1 MKKIAILG
9 ITGSIGLSAVEVVR
23 NHSDSFRI
31 IYASSL
37 NNYEQL
43 LSLAA
48 EFAIPE
54 ITVVNPS
61 LKKVITDIPAQCQI
75 TFGEDKMLE
84 KLADLDIDIVLNA
97 ISGSAG
103 LCSTFAVLKRGLKL
117 ALANK
122 ESLVMAGHLIKKN
135 NVSSEIIPVD
145 SEHSAIFQ
153 AIGSHHNNEIDNLI
167 LTASGGPFRNLA
179 RQDFADITVQDSL
192 NHPIWSMGKKISID
206 SATMVN
212 KALEVIEAHWLFE
225 LPFDQIKVVIHPQS
239 IIHSLV
245 EFIDGSIIAQLSNPN
260 MQLPILYALS
270 YPHRLKS
277 NLNPT
282 NLLQLP
288 PLTFQSVDQDRYP
301 LFHFACK
308 IGREQ
313 GILPTVLNAANEA
326 AINLFLNNKIKFTAI
341 SPLVQAV
348 VENTCNIA
356 DPDLATILE
365 TNTAVYEKTLANY
378 HELLN

>member
-288 PLTFQSVDQDRYP
+288 PLTFQSVDQERYP